1 MIMSKSKMEVGTQ
14 EKLMLSDNF
23 LMEKVRYILS
33 SPSQRI
39 EYTRLVSTEEK
50 VNFFLNHFIM
60 NDHAIRQMK
69 NLYLSSEYRVA
80 VFLQMIEEIITEIK
94 RDI

>member
-1 MIMSKSKMEVGTQ
+1 MSKSKMEVGAQ

-39 EYTRLVSTEEK
+39 EYTRLASTEEK
-50 VNFFLNHFIM
+50 INFFLNHFIM
-60 NDHAIRQMK
+60 NDYAIRQMK
-69 NLYLSSEYRVA
+69 NLYLSSDYRVE
-80 VFLQMIEEIITEIK
+80 VFLQMIEEIILEIK
-94 RDI
+94 HDI